1 MAPHGPY
8 YAHIMTIIQWLFGS
22 LGWLPST
29 SSQPGG
35 IISKVKSWDLIDED
49 PGELKDAPLEAYYY
63 GAQAAG
69 PPFRVDF
76 QMICFGQK
84 SLEKRNFFSFPLKVL
99 GPHPCTYGLGPEEM
113 MLEVLKRHVHGC
125 NASSVSPGGK
135 HPWDWSGWGL
145 RVLCLSMCGHVKIIK
160 HLHVNTSLCFFSMPR
175 FVLNEANR

>member
-1 MAPHGPY
+1 MA
-8 YAHIMTIIQWLFGS
+8 I
-22 LGWLPST
+22 WLPGLAAFNFIPE
-29 SSQPGG
+29 PGG

-63 GAQAAG
+63 GAQAPG
-69 PPFRVDF
+69 LSGLIFREVIRF
-76 QMICFGQK
+76 EMICFGQK
-84 SLEKRNFFSFPLKVL
+84 SLENGFFFLPLKVL